1 MRFIIIVLIITVIVS
16 CSISKCDCIEA
27 SSDMIQTIY
36 FNNFNQSDLDSIV
49 LTSYNLNSNFTSLV
63 NSYTIHGYKYD
74 TLKFYAQMQPL
85 NIKLDYKL
93 NIVKTG
99 QIFKITDFTTKRA
112 KCCKSFF
119 SESYFDELNSYTIN
133 GKKTASNAIEINN

>member
-1 MRFIIIVLIITVIVS
+1 MTVLIITVFAS
-16 CSISKCDCIEA
+16 CSFPKCDCIEA
-27 SSDMIQTIY
+27 SSDMIQTVY

-74 TLKFYAQMQPL
+74 TLKFYAQTQPL

-93 NIVKTG
+93 NPHERIG
-99 QIFKITDFTTKRA
+99 FAELSA
-112 KCCKSFF
+112 KWRIGSPLLAA
-119 SESYFDELNSYTIN
+119 ESTSIKNLP
-133 GKKTASNAIEINN
+133 